1 MIQPVRTGSDY
12 ITSHQQMSLLYPW
25 YPYSIKDNY
34 RAACDLMGIYYT
46 LYPGYTLRAQINMG
60 IKPMIIEIMVCS
72 SFLPF
77 TLRYHLVLL
86 TTWT

>member
-12 ITSHQQMSLLYPW
+12 IISHQQMSLFYPW

-34 RAACDLMGIYYT
+34 RAASDLIGIYYT